1 MIDISVSLCYT
12 YSNSLV
18 SEQRKKNRHI
28 AQDMYLRLDE
38 IAASEESA
46 AASEELSGQT
56 GNDSE
61 KGFKVS
67 GKGERMKKNGRNLII
82 MSLLAGLLLSGCG
95 STGEQDELQIA
106 EEESKKTVINFFT
119 SIESEKTASS
129 SLYRELIA
137 DYNEQ
142 SDIIEIR
149 VSGLST
155 AEGYNEALKN
165 RLDMGKDV
173 DLFVVNADTV
183 KELDA
188 KGYFYDLSEQPI
200 YQELNDSARQQ
211 AVVNGTAYCLPT
223 KMTAY
228 GLYVNVGLLKEYG
241 LDSPGNADEFLHCC
255 KTLKEN
261 GITPIGLN
269 RWYSMTVFAMAR
281 GLYPIYQA
289 ENTDEIIA
297 GLNDGSIKISEYMLE
312 GFRFFKELV
321 DGGYYGDNLTV
332 EQVDAIKAN
341 TTDWEDFR
349 DGKVAFVVFPAG
361 KEEEIERQAP
371 DMEFIMQGIP
381 ALPDGTVS
389 LPAISSR
396 ICVNAK
402 GAHVKESLEVLE
414 YLTINKKKELNRGT
428 EGLMP
433 VFKSEEFELNPN
445 LKQIYDDACSPGQ
458 IPIEDMRLC
467 FDYWGTIR
475 LLCLDIIG
483 GAAPEE
489 AAAEYDRIQLEAAAS
504 KAK

>member
-1 MIDISVSLCYT
+1 MFT
-12 YSNSLV
+12 
-18 SEQRKKNRHI
+18 
-28 AQDMYLRLDE
+28 
-38 IAASEESA
+38 
-46 AASEELSGQT
+46 
-56 GNDSE
+56 
-61 KGFKVS
+61 
-67 GKGERMKKNGRNLII
+67 
-82 MSLLAGLLLSGCG
+82 LAGLLLTGCG
-95 STGEQDELQIA
+95 QTEKSNELQII
-106 EEESKKTVINFFT
+106 EEEPDRVIINFFL
-119 SIESEKTASS
+119 SIESAKTDSS
-129 SLYRELIA
+129 NLYQDLIA

-142 SDIIEIR
+142 SDTIEIR

-155 AEGYNEALKN
+155 AEGYNEALIN
-165 RLDMGKDV
+165 RLDTIKDV
-173 DLFVVNADTV
+173 DLFIVNADTV
-183 KELDA
+183 KELEA
-188 KGYFYDLSEQPI
+188 KGYFYDLSEQPV

-241 LDSPGNADEFLHCC
+241 LEPPQNAQEFLQCC

-289 ENTDEIIA
+289 ENTEEIIE

-321 DGGYYGDNLTV
+321 DNGYYGDSLTA
-332 EQVDAIKAN
+332 EKVDAIKAN
-341 TTDWEDFR
+341 TTDWEHFR
-349 DGKVAFVVFPAG
+349 DRKVAFVVFPAG
-361 KEEEIERQAP
+361 IESEIVKQAP
-371 DMEFIMQGIP
+371 GMEFIMQGIP
-381 ALPDGTVS
+381 ALPRGTVS

-414 YLTINKKKELNRGT
+414 YLTTHRKNERNRSE

-433 VFKSEEFELNPN
+433 VFQNEEFEVNPS

-467 FDYWGTIR
+467 FDYWGTTR
-475 LLCLDIIG
+475 HLCLDIID
-483 GAAPEE
+483 GATPEE
-489 AAAEYDRIQLEAAAS
+489 AAAEYDRIQAEAVAARTHQ
-504 KAK
+504 